1 MTDQICTRSVE
12 LRADSDTGIVEG
24 IAVPWNTRT
33 TIRDWMG
40 DYEEQFERGSIDV
53 ESHVRLFWQHQDV
66 MGRVLSM
73 EDRDEGLW
81 ISAQISDTSVGRD
94 ARALLK
100 DGAVDSFSVGFIPKE
115 HREEEDGLV
124 VRTKVDLRE
133 VSAVT
138 FPAYTA
144 ATVSSV
150 RSDVPNPAT
159 TPQEAPHMADNTAT
173 AADLTEVRE
182 SVEDLERRMSSFVVR
197 SEEPTVDTRSAG
209 EVVKAIVSGD
219 EDTIKRYNEVQARA
233 YTGGTISDSVAKDSW
248 VGDLTRIVT
257 EASPLRSAF
266 ATGTLPPTGMNV
278 EYAQLKSDTSAYAVQ
293 AKEGDPLAFGK
304 VQIETKT
311 APVKTY
317 GGYTTLSRQEIER
330 SSVNVLTTALEA
342 QAAAAGKALNAAFRA
357 EYIAEVAAQKTAG
370 NSLVVAANA
379 TYAAFLAAIVDA
391 AGKYQDLGLALDGI
405 VAGPATFK
413 RLLAMQGSDGRP
425 VFLVTGQGT
434 NNVGAINPKALTG
447 DIANV
452 TVVLDPKL
460 ADGNDAF
467 YNGRA
472 LRDYASPL
480 VRLSDDNVTT
490 LTKDFSVY
498 SYDAVAHEIPAA
510 IVPFG
515 PAS

>member
-1 MTDQICTRSVE
+1 MTEQICTRSVE
-12 LRADSDTGIVEG
+12 LRADSDSGIVEG
-24 IAVPWNTRT
+24 IAVPWNSRT
-33 TIRDWMG
+33 TIRDWLG
-40 DYEEQFERGSIDV
+40 DYEEMFERGSIDPNAQI
-53 ESHVRLFWQHQDV
+53 RLFWQHQDV
-66 MGRVLSM
+66 MGRVLKA
-73 EDRDEGLW
+73 EDREEGFW
-81 ISAQISDTSVGRD
+81 ISAQISDTTVGRD

-100 DGAVDSFSVGFIPKE
+100 DGAVDSFSVGFVPQE
-115 HREEEDGLV
+115 HREEEDGLI

-150 RSDVPNPAT
+150 RSDVPTPNNP
-159 TPQEAPHMADNTAT
+159 PLEAPMADTAT

-182 SVEDLERRMSSFVVR
+182 TVEDLERRMSSFVVR
-197 SEEPTVDTRSAG
+197 ADEPIADTRSAG
-209 EVVKAIVSGD
+209 EIVKAIVSGD

-233 YTGGTISDSVAKDSW
+233 YTGGTLSDSVVKDAW

-266 ATGTLPPTGMNV
+266 STGTLPATGMNV
-278 EYAQLKSDTSAYAVQ
+278 EYAQLKSDTSTFAVQ
-293 AKEGDPLAFGK
+293 SKEGDTLAFGK

-330 SSVNVLTTALEA
+330 STVNVLTTALEA

-357 EYIAEVAAQKTAG
+357 EYLAEVAAQKTAG
-370 NSLVVAANA
+370 NSLAVAANA

-467 YNGRA
+467 YNARA